1 MADLVYMTKATW
13 TAITDAFRNKL
24 GSTEMIKAGDIPS
37 MLNSFQKYVDW
48 ISGNVTSVS
57 DENVKSIR
65 DYCFYQFSELQ
76 EVYLPN
82 ATSVGDSCF
91 YQCLKLQEV
100 YLPNVTS
107 VSSSCFCRCPKLQE
121 VYLPNV
127 TFIGSTAFD
136 SCGMLSKINIQNVE
150 TLSSYALSNCH
161 RITEL
166 YLPKAITFSSS
177 ACEGMSGLKKVTLG
191 NVKTIG
197 ANAFN
202 GNINCEEIDISLN
215 ENVDGIYANAFYRNE
230 KLSKL
235 TIRGTALIPLKNS
248 NVLTGTPIA
257 NGTGKIYVDPSMVD
271 TYKTA
276 TNWSKYASVIE
287 AIS

>member
-37 MLNSFQKYVDW
+37 ALNSFQKYVDM
-48 ISGNVTSVS
+48 ISDSVTSVS
-57 DENVKSIR
+57 DENV
-65 DYCFYQFSELQ
+65 
-76 EVYLPN
+76 
-82 ATSVGDSCF
+82 TSVRESCF
-91 YQCLKLQEV
+91 NY
-100 YLPNVTS
+100 
-107 VSSSCFCRCPKLQE
+107 CRKLQE

-127 TFIGSTAFD
+127 TFICQKAFMA
-136 SCGMLSKINIQNVE
+136 CEILSKINIQNVE
-150 TLSSYALSNCH
+150 TLDDSALACCY

-166 YLPKAITFSSS
+166 YLPKAITIGRS
-177 ACEGMSGLKKVTLG
+177 ACNSMTALKKVTLG

-197 ANAFN
+197 MYAFQSN
-202 GNINCEEIDISLN
+202 DYCEEIDISLN
-215 ENVDGIYANAFYRNE
+215 ENVDGIGAQAFYGDL

-235 TIRGTALIPLKNS
+235 TIRGAALIPLENS
-248 NVLTGTPIA
+248 NALDDTPIA
-257 NGTGKIYVDPSMVD
+257 EGTGKIYVDPSMVD

-276 TNWSKYASVIE
+276 TNWSNYASVIE